1 MSLATS
7 AMSTPTSNS
16 PLPSVTLIGD
26 SIMQGATPIFEDV
39 LGPDIYIDAARK
51 RKMEGHAGPD

>member
-1 MSLATS
+1 
-7 AMSTPTSNS
+7 
-16 PLPSVTLIGD
+16 
-26 SIMQGATPIFEDV
+26 MQGATPIFEDV